1 MRTEWSSFPNEP
13 REAGFFILKGLRKK
27 EGSMI
32 KQMEKMALI
41 MGLSQI
47 ALAVTLY
54 YSLKV

>member
-1 MRTEWSSFPNEP
+1 
-13 REAGFFILKGLRKK
+13 
-27 EGSMI
+27 MI